1 MSDKTPIPI
10 RTKKQIAM
18 EHEAEEMRW
27 LKQLNRQTGQNRREE
42 AHAEEKAQLRDA
54 LDRSERSN
62 ARLRE
67 RNIQQRKQNAEQ
79 RTLERRCFLGAS
91 TVRHMAILLT
101 LALVLLNGMA
111 DALICIPAIGIMLFV
126 VGFDMARIWIEFI
139 VWLFNPKKR
148 KSGGK

>member
-1 MSDKTPIPI
+1 MPNKNPIPI

-18 EHEAEEMRW
+18 EQEADEMRW
-27 LKQLNRQTGQNRREE
+27 IKQLNRQTRRNRREA

-62 ARLRE
+62 ARQRE
-67 RNIQQRKQNAEQ
+67 RNAEQ
-79 RTLERRCFLGAS
+79 RTFERRYRLGAS
-91 TVRHMAILLT
+91 TVRHLAILLT

-126 VGFDMARIWIEFI
+126 VGFDMARIWVEFI
-139 VWLFNPKKR
+139 GWLFSPKKR